1 MGGRAPQCLA
11 LWHVADCGRRVREAT
26 ILKEEQVPSRPV
38 QTSHLQQDL
47 MRMLIPHLRTQD
59 QDLATADKHTLFP
72 LKERVNTIRIA
83 HEPCHRV
90 APTRARH
97 LWSAPSSH

>member
-59 QDLATADKHTLFP
+59 QDLATADKYPTKSFLTQCWY
-72 LKERVNTIRIA
+72 NTSSTSNRFAWRI
-83 HEPCHRV
+83 PYDLMR
-90 APTRARH
+90 
-97 LWSAPSSH
+97 